1 MNRYGYAIRTG
12 GDAEIATALAEGI
25 ARGTRRDIRQHGS
38 DAVRRVAMA
47 QHTPEEWAAMTVQAR
62 YDYGQD
68 PTPGRLGR
76 ALLAGYALI
85 CYVISWAYRQQDKV
99 LGR

>member
-25 ARGTRRDIRQHGS
+25 ARGTRREIRQHGS
-38 DAVRRVAMA
+38 EAVRRVAMA

-68 PTPGRLGR
+68 PVPCRLVR
-76 ALLAGYALI
+76 LLLAGYALI
-85 CYVISWAYRQQDKV
+85 CYAVSWAYRQQDKV